1 MPDQRSSKRNSK
13 NLPNLNFLRILAFCG
28 LLLAILAGCATKDK
42 ANIQLPPA
50 SPEAALPS
58 VMYSVAPPANQGL
71 AFASSAKAGGYF
83 PEPQAPYPGQ
93 YRPDFNTEEYDRIV
107 DNPFLKAL
115 DNPVSTFSID
125 VDTASYSNLRRYLIE
140 SYEMPPKDAVRIE
153 EMLNYFEYD
162 YPAAASVHPVNAHF
176 ALSPAP
182 WNSEHLLLRV
192 ALSAKE
198 IPTADLSASNL
209 VFLIDSSGSMYD
221 DNKLPLLKRSMRIMA
236 EQLRPQDRVSIVA
249 YAGSAGLV
257 LESTP
262 GSKKEKILAA
272 FDALEAGGSTA
283 GGAGIQLAYRIAK
296 ESFISGGNN
305 RVILCTD
312 GDFNVGI
319 SSTSEL
325 ERLIEEKRKDN
336 IYLTVLGFG
345 VGNYKDSRM
354 EILAD
359 KGNGNY
365 AYIDT
370 LMEGNKVLGKEIWGN
385 LFAVAKDVKIQIE
398 FNPSTVR
405 EYRLIGYENRLLA
418 REDFNDDSK
427 DAGEM
432 GSGQTVTA
440 FYELVPPQAAS
451 TGIVSPDP
459 LVFQNTSLI
468 PSDDLAVF
476 RLRYKEPGDGAEE
489 SKLVE
494 TRLNA
499 ALLAKPLSESD
510 EDFRFASAVAEF
522 GMLLRD
528 SPYKGEASW
537 DAVLERARESKGKDV
552 EGYRAE
558 FIKLVEMA
566 IIISEKND

>member
-1 MPDQRSSKRNSK
+1 
-13 NLPNLNFLRILAFCG
+13 
-28 LLLAILAGCATKDK
+28 LLAIIAGCASEDK
-42 ANIQLPPA
+42 IFDTTAPS
-50 SPEAALPS
+50 SPETGLPEAVYSIVPNAHSTMAL
-58 VMYSVAPPANQGL
+58 AG
-71 AFASSAKAGGYF
+71 SSKAGGF
-83 PEPQAPYPGQ
+83 VPEPQAPYPGQ
-93 YRPDFNTEEYDRIV
+93 YSPDYNTEEYDRIV

-125 VDTASYSNLRRYLIE
+125 VDTASYSNLRRYLME
-140 SYEMPPKDAVRIE
+140 DYELPPKDVVRIE

-162 YPAAASVHPVNAHF
+162 YPDAVGDHPVNAQF

-182 WNSEHLLLRV
+182 WNSEHLLFRV
-192 ALSAKE
+192 AIAAKK
-198 IPTADLSASNL
+198 IPTDDLPASNL

-262 GSKKEKILAA
+262 GNKKEKILAA
-272 FDALEAGGSTA
+272 FDSLEAGGSTA
-283 GGAGIQLAYRIAK
+283 GGEGIQLAYRIAR
-296 ESFISGGNN
+296 ENFISGGNN

-312 GDFNVGI
+312 GDFNVGV

-325 ERLIEEKRKDN
+325 ERLIEDKRKDN
-336 IYLTVLGFG
+336 IYLTVLGVG

-354 EILAD
+354 ETLAD

-370 LMEGNKVLGKEIWGN
+370 LMEANKVLGKEIWGN

-418 REDFNDDSK
+418 REDFNDDTK

-440 FYELVPPQAAS
+440 FYELVPPQAAP

-459 LVFQNTSLI
+459 LVFQNTNLV

-476 RLRYKEPGDGAEE
+476 RLRYKEPDDGAEE

-499 ALLAKPLSESD
+499 TTLIKPLAESD
-510 EDFRFASAVAEF
+510 EDFRFATAVAEF

-537 DAVLERARESKGKDV
+537 SAVLERAQNSKGKDY

-558 FIKLVEMA
+558 FIRLVEMA
-566 IIISEKND
+566 SIIANSDK